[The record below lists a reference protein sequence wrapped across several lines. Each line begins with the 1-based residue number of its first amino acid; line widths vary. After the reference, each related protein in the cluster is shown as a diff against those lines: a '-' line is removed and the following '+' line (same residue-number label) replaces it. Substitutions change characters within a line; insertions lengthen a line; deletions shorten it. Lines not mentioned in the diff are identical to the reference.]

1 MVFLLRLMWLRTM
14 TVIRRMTA
22 WLIVKSYTVGFGCLR
37 LRRAVAVVAAVIVDG
52 DEAFGGYY
60 LFVNFK
66 CKQDI
71 DSSCRRILFC
81 CSLSK

>member
-37 LRRAVAVVAAVIVDG
+37 LRRAVVCHRHYASAFVVAVVVAAVY
-52 DEAFGGYY
+52 AMP
-60 LFVNFK
+60 
-66 CKQDI
+66 
-71 DSSCRRILFC
+71 
-81 CSLSK
+81 